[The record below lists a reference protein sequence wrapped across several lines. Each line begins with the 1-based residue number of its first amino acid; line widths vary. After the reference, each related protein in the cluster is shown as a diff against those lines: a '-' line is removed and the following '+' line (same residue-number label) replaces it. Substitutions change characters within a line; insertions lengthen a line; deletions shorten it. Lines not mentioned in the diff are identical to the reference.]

1 MTLCNWVSTNLQH
14 RSQPRRNMRG
24 GSSCSGSDERE
35 RALISCTGCDPGLP
49 CTVPQGYCRAFTIL
63 FPIFT
68 SSVLPTTANGKWL
81 CRVEGKAMLVLC
93 QNTWEQWHVASQR
106 TVKDTNVPS
115 IIPICMRTNPRFKI
129 TQIKPRGKKMWFL
142 SSQTRRSSSGRRL
155 YDHLSKLSHQ
165 TVKQQP
171 RGTGLIRWVGE
182 SWGNSRDQTS

>member
-1 MTLCNWVSTNLQH
+1 MRLCNWVSTNLQR
-14 RSQPRRNMRG
+14 RSQPRRNMGGGG

-93 QNTWEQWHVASQR
+93 QNTWEQWHVASQL
-106 TVKDTNVPS
+106 TVKDINVLVH
-115 IIPICMRTNPRFKI
+115 ICMRAA
-129 TQIKPRGKKMWFL
+129 QIKL
-142 SSQTRRSSSGRRL
+142 RRKCYFYCRRHEEAAL
-155 YDHLSKLSHQ
+155 AGGSM
-165 TVKQQP
+165 T
-171 RGTGLIRWVGE
+171 T
-182 SWGNSRDQTS
+182 